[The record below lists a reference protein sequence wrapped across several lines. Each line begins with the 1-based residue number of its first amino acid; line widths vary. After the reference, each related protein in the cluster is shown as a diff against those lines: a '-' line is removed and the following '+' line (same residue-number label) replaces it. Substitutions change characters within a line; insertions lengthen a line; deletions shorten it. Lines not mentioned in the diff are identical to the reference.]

1 MIVRMTKM
9 RSFIVMKNVLIAMM
23 MTTTTTTATVSS
35 MREKMERIDTVVIAI
50 KVPMEIVLRV
60 TRKEEKAAV
69 E

>member
-9 RSFIVMKNVLIAMM
+9 RSFIVMKNVLIAIMM
-23 MTTTTTTATVSS
+23 MTTTTVSS
-35 MREKMERIDTVVIAI
+35 MREKTERIDTVVIAI

>member
-1 MIVRMTKM
+1 
-9 RSFIVMKNVLIAMM
+9 MKNVLIAILMM
-23 MTTTTTTATVSS
+23 TTTTATVSS
-35 MREKMERIDTVVIAI
+35 MREKTERIDTVVIAI

>member
-9 RSFIVMKNVLIAMM
+9 RSFIVMKNVLIAIMM
-23 MTTTTTTATVSS
+23 MTTTTATVSS
-35 MREKMERIDTVVIAI
+35 MREKTERIDTVVIAI